1 MTEKIQAISMCL
13 TFPDVYEDYP
23 FDLNWTAMRHR
34 SNRKTFAFV
43 YRRNNALFINVK
55 VLPEL
60 GAVWRQQYPQSV
72 TQGYHMNKLHWVT
85 VALDGKLP
93 DSVILQLHAPA
104 VIPTRPSRQSPC
116 VVSSVASSI

>member
-23 FDLNWTAMRHR
+23 FDLNWTAIRHR

-93 DSVILQLHAPA
+93 DSVILRLL
-104 VIPTRPSRQSPC
+104 TDSYNLTKSK
-116 VVSSVASSI
+116 

>member
-1 MTEKIQAISMCL
+1 MCL

-23 FDLNWTAMRHR
+23 FDLNWTAMTHR

-55 VLPEL
+55 ALPEL
-60 GAVWRQQYPQSV
+60 GAVWRQQDPQNV

-93 DSVILQLHAPA
+93 YSVILRLL
-104 VIPTRPSRQSPC
+104 TDSYNLTKSK
-116 VVSSVASSI
+116 